1 MSLFLYYKVLNI
13 MKLKNYRNKNK
24 IILAMAIAKI
34 TN

>member
-13 MKLKNYRNKNK
+13 MKLKNYSNKNK